1 MKTLIHLV
9 RHAEVHNPS
18 NTWYGR
24 LEGFQ
29 LSERGFRQAE
39 ALADYFEHRHLGAI
53 YSSPLTRAM
62 QTATSIAERLG
73 IEIVL
78 EPDIIESETHLQ
90 GRPGDPRLFRNPAN
104 FRYFMNPFRPSWGE
118 SYKSISE
125 RMLSAIRLMQEKHPG
140 EEVAAI
146 SHMTPIVVARMRLA
160 GDQRPAWMG
169 RLSCQK
175 ASVSTVVFEEGRV
188 VSSRYEEIGSDVA

>member
-125 RMLSAIRLMQEKHPG
+125 RMLSAIRRMQEKHPG

-175 ASVSTVVFEEGRV
+175 ASVSTIVFEEGRV
-188 VSSRYEEIGSDVA
+188 VSSRYEDIGSDVA